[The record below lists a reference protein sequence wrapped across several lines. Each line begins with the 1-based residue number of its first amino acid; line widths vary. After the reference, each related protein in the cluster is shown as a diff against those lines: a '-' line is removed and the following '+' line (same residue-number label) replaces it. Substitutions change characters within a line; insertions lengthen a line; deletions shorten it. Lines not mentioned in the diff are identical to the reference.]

1 MFNTRSTLVS
11 LLISIHAAGC
21 AGSTPEADIADS
33 RETTES
39 PAAPKGDTNDSRPP
53 AQLAPQEFAALEQ
66 GAAPEAEAT
75 DEAESLH
82 TESNQPSP
90 LRAGD
95 QGRSKKAEG
104 KAIGPAA
111 PPPAAPPPAASR
123 DLARED
129 EPMTKSVPST
139 ENYEHLSE
147 NPFLAVADQPLSTF
161 SIDVDT
167 AAYSNVRRMLTEGQS
182 VPRGAVRIEEFVN
195 YFSYDYPNPTGD
207 TPFSVNSEVGAAP
220 WNTKHQLV
228 RIGLQ
233 GKRIAPSELPPRNL
247 VFLIDVSG
255 SMSEENKLPLLTRS
269 LASLTETLNERD
281 HVSMV
286 VYAGASGVVLEPTA
300 GNQKQ
305 TILDALS
312 RLQAGGSTNGA
323 SGIELAY
330 ATASRHFRAG
340 GVNRVILATD
350 GDFNVGPSSQSE
362 LVSIIE
368 AKRKTGVYLTVLGFG
383 MGNYKDGALEQLA
396 DHGNGNYAYIDNFDE
411 ARKVLVEEGGSTL
424 VTIAKDV
431 KIQVEFNP
439 RLVGAYRLIG
449 YENRKLE
456 NRDFHDDRKDAGEI
470 GAGHNVT
477 ALYEIVPPSAVAELP
492 KSEALKYQ
500 TPRTAQGSDKE
511 LMTVKLR
518 YKLPQQDNSTLL
530 SVPVNAPKAAAT
542 GSDDFRFAAAVAA
555 FAMVLRQSEHRGQAN
570 LDLVDNL
577 ARGAL
582 GADRNGRRKEML
594 DLVRLARKQ
603 VPSTPGA
610 ALSVAR

>member
-1 MFNTRSTLVS
+1 MFNTRSTLIS
-11 LLISIHAAGC
+11 LFISIHAVGC

-33 RETTES
+33 REPAES
-39 PAAPKGDTNDSRPP
+39 PAAPKGDTDESRSP
-53 AQLAPQEFAALEQ
+53 AQPAPEEF
-66 GAAPEAEAT
+66 AAPEAEAE
-75 DEAESLH
+75 DGSESLL

-90 LRAGD
+90 LRAVD
-95 QGRSKKAEG
+95 QGRSKKKAEG

-111 PPPAAPPPAASR
+111 PPPAAPPLAASPE
-123 DLARED
+123 LARED
-129 EPMTKSVPST
+129 KTATKSLPST
-139 ENYEHLSE
+139 ENYEHLPE

-167 AAYSNVRRMLTEGQS
+167 AAYSNVRRMLTEGQA

-207 TPFSVNSEVGAAP
+207 VPFSVNSEVGAAP

-255 SMSEENKLPLLTRS
+255 SMSDENKLPLLTRS

-312 RLQAGGSTNGA
+312 RLGAGGSTNGA

-330 ATASRHFRAG
+330 ATASRYFRAG

-350 GDFNVGPSSQSE
+350 GDFNVGPSSESE

-439 RLVGAYRLIG
+439 RRVGAYRLIG

-492 KSEALKYQ
+492 KSEVLKYQ
-500 TPRTAQGSDKE
+500 TPRTAQGTDKE

-530 SVPVNAPKAAAT
+530 SVPVNTPKAAAA

-555 FAMVLRQSEHRGQAN
+555 FAMVLRQSEHRGQAS

-582 GADRNGRRKEML
+582 GADRNGRRKELL